1 MIVITVT
8 CKGSDP
14 KTYKLDSDRIRIGR
28 ESDNDVILAGK
39 TCSRYHAEI
48 VRSKGDYKII
58 DLGST
63 NGIKIGSERVQEML
77 ITHGISIG
85 VGQYTLSFV
94 LSDQQADRTVRI
106 AVDDVVPETVKTE
119 IEPPEAPAEP
129 AVLYIRY
136 LVNNQLK
143 VLKIVAGAE
152 YLIGRSPSSD
162 LVLDDRNVSARHAR
176 ISTTDD
182 GFSIQDLGSSNG
194 TQVNGKPVRESALE
208 PGDSI
213 TIGSTKLTVQKE
225 REQQTDEDQ
234 LLARTQLRIPPLPEA
249 QSERLQA
256 SGSRTGIYAFF
267 GAMVVLAAIVGLI
280 VLSRGIGQTDV
291 EPGPGTEQVATGTE
305 AGAGEVIVQVAAVA
319 VKELVIGVSGAGS
332 VKPQQSVTVSAEVAA
347 RVVDMPATEGAAVS
361 RGQLLVRLDDRDLRL
376 KIDEAKSAVTQDQVE
391 LARQDYQR
399 KERLFNDGAITRSV
413 YDQSKGNFLKLEA
426 AYRSNQARIRQ
437 LQEAVAKTRISAP
450 ASGTVARTAVSQG
463 EVVAPGMPVVVIE
476 SMDEV
481 MIELEVSDREIV
493 KVRPLQ
499 TVEATTDAFPGR
511 VFPGAVERVGSTAN
525 PVTKGFKVEA
535 RIGNQEGHLRSGMIA
550 SVTIILEKRSGLV
563 IPTEALLDRHGDSA
577 DVLVVSNATARRVTV
592 SLGQQMD
599 REVELVRGL
608 EEGDEVI
615 VYGHESVKE
624 GQAIK
629 VYRD

>member
-8 CKGSDP
+8 CKGSDA
-14 KTYKLDSDRIRIGR
+14 KTYKLDSERIRIGR

-48 VRSKGDYKII
+48 IRSKGDYKII

-63 NGIKIGSERVQEML
+63 NGIKIGSEKVQEML

-85 VGQYTLSFV
+85 VGQYTLSFI

-106 AVDDVVPETVKTE
+106 AVAEVAPEPEETE
-119 IEPPEAPAEP
+119 AEAP
-129 AVLYIRY
+129 AVLYLRY
-136 LVNNQLK
+136 LIQNQQK
-143 VLKIVAGAE
+143 MLKIVAGAE

-162 LVLDDRNVSARHAR
+162 LVLDDRNVSAQHAR
-176 ISTTDD
+176 ISSTDNH
-182 GFSIQDLGSSNG
+182 FSVQDLGSSNG
-194 TQVNGKPVRESALE
+194 TQVNGKTVHESALAA
-208 PGDSI
+208 GDCI

-225 REQQTDEDQ
+225 RGGQTDEEQ
-234 LLARTQLRIPPLPEA
+234 LLARTQLRIPQLPED

-256 SGSRTGIYAFF
+256 SGSRTGIYAFV
-267 GAMVVLAAIVGLI
+267 GAVVIMVAIIGLI
-280 VLSRGIGQTDV
+280 ILSRSTSQTG
-291 EPGPGTEQVATGTE
+291 EEQGASGADQAATGIA
-305 AGAGEVIVQVAAVA
+305 AGADEAIVQVAAIA
-319 VKELVIGVSGAGS
+319 VKELVNGVSGAGS
-332 VKPQQSVTVSAEVAA
+332 VKPQQSVTVSAEVPA
-347 RVVDMPATEGAAVS
+347 RVVDMPVSEGAAVS
-361 RGQLLVRLDDRDLRL
+361 RGQLLVRLDNQDLRL
-376 KIDEAKSAVTQDQVE
+376 RIDEARSAFTQEQVE

-399 KERLFNDGAITRSV
+399 KERLFNDGAITRSI
-413 YDQSKGNFLKLEA
+413 YDQSKGSFLQLEA

-437 LQEAVAKTRISAP
+437 LQEQMAKTRISAP
-450 ASGTVARTAVSQG
+450 ASGTVARKLVSQG
-463 EVVAPGMPVVVIE
+463 ELVAPGMPVVVIE

-481 MIELEVSDREIV
+481 IIELEVSDREIV

-511 VFPGAVERVGSTAN
+511 VFPGAVERVGATAN

-563 IPTEALLDRHGDSA
+563 IPTEALLNRHGDTA
-577 DVLVVSNATARRVTV
+577 DVLVISSGAARKVAV

-599 REVELVRGL
+599 REVELLRGL

-624 GQAIK
+624 GQPVKI
-629 VYRD
+629 YRE